1 MLEFQ
6 NEMSFLGIW
15 CLLFY
20 CTMDLKA
27 GDVGFIGGEMRG
39 GGSKLKAC
47 FCHAVR
53 ECTLFLSIF

>member
-27 GDVGFIGGEMRG
+27 GDVGFTGGEMRG
-39 GGSKLKAC
+39 GGGGGGFKA
-47 FCHAVR
+47 
-53 ECTLFLSIF
+53 ESLFLSCC